1 MHCWWVVQQT
11 KYMLAASGVG
21 CAQAMLAARF
31 IHRINIIQNAMIV
44 TVPYACVLWYG
55 GLAAQQLLN
64 NPWHL
69 YDSLTLSIQR

>member
-1 MHCWWVVQQT
+1 MDQRTNYYKAV
-11 KYMLAASGVG
+11 SGVG
-21 CAQAMLAARF
+21 CNKAMLSERF
-31 IHRINIIQNAMIV
+31 IHRITIIQNAMIV